1 MGMLEDMSI
10 AVRDL
15 STVKFKVVFVYSYSL
30 LTFIRRLLNISRLS
44 TRITRTEALI
54 ILDVMR

>member
-15 STVKFKVVFVYSYSL
+15 STVKFKVVLVYSYSL
-30 LTFIRRLLNISRLS
+30 LTIIR
-44 TRITRTEALI
+44 
-54 ILDVMR
+54 